1 MSNMPN
7 VNKRFVNSLL
17 PLELIAKIRSQA
29 KARKMTTTE
38 FIVWVLDRELA
49 SVELSSADYQW
60 IADEVRKNEIKRK
73 AKMGAEA

>member
-60 IADEVRKNEIKRK
+60 IADEVRKNENKRK
-73 AKMGAEA
+73 AKTGAEA

>member
-17 PLELIAKIRSQA
+17 PLELIAKIRKQA

-38 FIVWVLDRELA
+38 LIAWVLDRELA
-49 SVELSSADYQW
+49 SVELTSADYEW
-60 IADEVRKNEIKRK
+60 IAAEVRKNEAKRK
-73 AKMGAEA
+73 GAK